1 MAHKNHLPFV
11 LSFPRTGGRI
21 QQKQGEP
28 IRVLLKEGIVKTFK
42 TIDDLIR
49 EKDLSAEELE
59 RHQELIEECRTRE
72 AQLKEYSRAT
82 RESMRRM
89 TEELDRMSRT
99 AEELWQEAQRLSQR
113 VNGIYLHV
121 APVPMRKVYH

>member
-1 MAHKNHLPFV
+1 MAQKNHLPFV
-11 LSFPRTGGRI
+11 LPFPRTGGNISNERENPS
-21 QQKQGEP
+21 G
-28 IRVLLKEGIVKTFK
+28 RFAKEGIVKTVK

-59 RHQELIEECRTRE
+59 RHRELIEECRARE
-72 AQLKEYSRAT
+72 AQLKEYSRST

-89 TEELDRMSRT
+89 TEELDKMSRT

-121 APVPMRKVYH
+121 APAPMRKVYH